1 MSWEIWSTVKMRHS
15 GKESLLGWATKQFW
29 RRWWFWRPN
38 VSLEDPNSRIHA
50 QIPGQT
56 ITGPVLQVHIT
67 RYPCI
72 NGIEIQILSRTTQER
87 ISWIVI
93 CRGKNRH
100 VDDLHLNDADH
111 NPTCSELLLERSL
124 AKESEPCSTEIEH
137 SSIEETLAK
146 QFEIPTNTVCNS
158 SEELIPI
165 ETREWNDILAC
176 KHFKGKTFEA
186 EVSTLVMRLVRRHD
200 QDERE
205 TEGAVHLSSM
215 CPKLWKPLR
224 KAGRQKF
231 SDSDW
236 LRYMY

>member
-1 MSWEIWSTVKMRHS
+1 M
-15 GKESLLGWATKQFW
+15 
-29 RRWWFWRPN
+29 
-38 VSLEDPNSRIHA
+38 
-50 QIPGQT
+50 
-56 ITGPVLQVHIT
+56 
-67 RYPCI
+67 
-72 NGIEIQILSRTTQER
+72 
-87 ISWIVI
+87 
-93 CRGKNRH
+93 
-100 VDDLHLNDADH
+100 DDLHLNDADH
-111 NPTCSELLLERSL
+111 NPTCSELLLERCV

-146 QFEIPTNTVCNS
+146 QFEIPTNTVFNS

-215 CPKLWKPLR
+215 CPKLWEPLR

-236 LRYMY
+236 LRYMYEGSNKTVFQHCKNSNNSLLYIRAIQTHTGGNLIAPELMGHVAISYKWKDFLFHRGCSYDVQSILRSGLEEWRC